1 MGHGALAY
9 LRQTQLDAGKNRV
22 RIVNKKQNK
31 TKNRYRTIDP
41 RSSEHTKDKNIL
53 NKTPTHLI
61 CEVLKNKDKEK
72 ILKAGK
78 EKRHTTQKVTKVRFT
93 TELV

>member
-53 NKTPTHLI
+53 NKTKQNTYTSHI
-61 CEVLKNKDKEK
+61 RSAKK
-72 ILKAGK
+72 
-78 EKRHTTQKVTKVRFT
+78 
-93 TELV
+93 